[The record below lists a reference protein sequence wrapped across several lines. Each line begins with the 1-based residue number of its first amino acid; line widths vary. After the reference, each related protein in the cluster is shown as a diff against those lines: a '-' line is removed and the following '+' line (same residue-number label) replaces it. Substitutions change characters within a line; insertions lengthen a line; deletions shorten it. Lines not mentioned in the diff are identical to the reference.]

1 MAAPTQSV
9 FSGYISLPRGLAH
22 RTLNGV
28 KVVRVWYN
36 YKKMLALSMSR
47 LPWASEVGLLARA
60 GRGFSP
66 PTCIVLLLYR
76 RENYGRKGGNIT

>member
-9 FSGYISLPRGLAH
+9 FGYILLPRGLAH

-36 YKKMLALSMSR
+36 YKKCWL
-47 LPWASEVGLLARA
+47 
-60 GRGFSP
+60 
-66 PTCIVLLLYR
+66 
-76 RENYGRKGGNIT
+76 